1 VSSSGP
7 SDWNRAV
14 IEEFRA
20 NAGRVGGTFAGNPMV
35 LLHHIGA
42 RSGTERISPLVY
54 APDGQDL
61 VIAATKGGSPTN
73 PDWYHNLMA
82 HPRVQAEV
90 DSRTLTVQASEVTGP
105 ERDELWRRIVAVR
118 PSMGEYETKTDR
130 VFPIVRLTPVPDED
144 PAADGP
150 ER

>member
-1 VSSSGP
+1 MLRSWPAFPSPDPSPGLDLLIREERGRLQRRRTKCSLPVRLYAVRGLSGPRSGLRVARTPARPAGPRASRESAVSSSGP

-61 VIAATKGGSPTN
+61 DA
-73 PDWYHNLMA
+73 L
-82 HPRVQAEV
+82 
-90 DSRTLTVQASEVTGP
+90 
-105 ERDELWRRIVAVR
+105 
-118 PSMGEYETKTDR
+118 
-130 VFPIVRLTPVPDED
+130 
-144 PAADGP
+144 
-150 ER
+150 

>member
-82 HPRVQAEV
+82 HPRVQVEV
-90 DSRTLTVQASEVTGP
+90 
-105 ERDELWRRIVAVR
+105 DELWRRIVAVR